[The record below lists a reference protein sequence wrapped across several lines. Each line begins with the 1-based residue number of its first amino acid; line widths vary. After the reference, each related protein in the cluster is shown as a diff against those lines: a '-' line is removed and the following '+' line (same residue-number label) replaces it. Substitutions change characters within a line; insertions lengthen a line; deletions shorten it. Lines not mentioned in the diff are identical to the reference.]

1 MNTITASQVMSPNVL
16 TVGAD
21 WAIPELLEFLTNH
34 AITGAP
40 VIDGEGRLVGVVSYT
55 DVARSGGFV
64 EQASAQEAHVFYRH
78 GLEQHVAQ
86 EEMSRFR
93 VEVADALTVGDIMT
107 PMVFAVQS
115 NAAVQDVAEM
125 MITGRI
131 HRVLVKQD
139 DKMVGIISALDLLPL
154 VRDMR

>member
-1 MNTITASQVMSPNVL
+1 MAWSST
-16 TVGAD
+16 
-21 WAIPELLEFLTNH
+21 WPEEL
-34 AITGAP
+34 
-40 VIDGEGRLVGVVSYT
+40 
-55 DVARSGGFV
+55 
-64 EQASAQEAHVFYRH
+64 
-78 GLEQHVAQ
+78 
-86 EEMSRFR
+86 SRFR
-93 VEVADALTVGDIMT
+93 VEVADALTIGDIMT
-107 PMVFAVQS
+107 PMVFAVPA